1 MLHVYCIAM
10 FGEAIN
16 FNIQLLLAEF
26 PNILSVIFSA
36 YTIRNEDNISEQIVN
51 YLEQLF
57 GH

>member
-16 FNIQLLLAEF
+16 FNIQLLAEF

-36 YTIRNEDNISEQIVN
+36 YTIRNEDNISEQIVS